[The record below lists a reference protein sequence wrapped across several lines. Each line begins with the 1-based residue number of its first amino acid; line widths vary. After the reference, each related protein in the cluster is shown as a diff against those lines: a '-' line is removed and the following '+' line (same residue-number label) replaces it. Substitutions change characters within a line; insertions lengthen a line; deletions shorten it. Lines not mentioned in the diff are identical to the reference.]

1 MVPVPMSTVQMSVTT
16 VILVFI
22 EKFETAFRI
31 VTVIPRPPVVA
42 VWATG
47 VIIIVVGRETSTTAP
62 KGSNSIMMIFMNAAA
77 IVAIAMME
85 K

>member
-62 KGSNSIMMIFMNAAA
+62 KGSNYMGIVVNAAA